1 MNGSQRDT
9 HRAGFTLVEVLV
21 AVVLVATAAA
31 AVYQGL
37 LYSYKGMMRSRARL
51 EAQGIAYDIL
61 WGKFNTSYKD
71 LPLTPPPAESWATP
85 EKSIFSTNGIVN
97 YFILPQVATNGL
109 VERWEMVVQVWAPS
123 NSVLFSVVD
132 ESGTVLAEYSEP
144 LAEYEV
150 IRYRGDR

>member
-1 MNGSQRDT
+1 MKDGRRNRR
-9 HRAGFTLVEVLV
+9 RAGFTLVEVMV
-21 AVVLVATAAA
+21 AVVLVSVAAA

-37 LYSYKGMMRSRARL
+37 FFSYKGMMRSRARL

-61 WGKFNTSYKD
+61 WGKFNTPYED
-71 LPLTPPPAESWATP
+71 LPLTTPPGESWATP
-85 EKSIFSTNGIVN
+85 EKSIFSTNGIVD
-97 YFILPQVATNGL
+97 YYILPQVDTNGL
-109 VERWEMVVQVWAPS
+109 VERWEIVVQVWAPS

-132 ESGTVLAEYSEP
+132 EGGTVLAEYSEP